1 MSIKCQCGRER
12 DIVKGD
18 IIKLLE
24 AGHGP
29 SAIAKLL
36 GCTRV
41 YVQQLQRELA
51 IVHATAA
58 QLRLTFKSPSQVH
71 DRN

>member
-12 DIVKGD
+12 EAVKAD
-18 IIKLLE
+18 VIKLLE
-24 AGHGP
+24 AGSGP
-29 SAIAKLL
+29 SAIARLL
-36 GCTRV
+36 GCSRQ

-58 QLRLTFKSPSQVH
+58 QLRLTFNSPVH
-71 DRN
+71 ERN

>member
-12 DIVKGD
+12 EAVKGD
-18 IIKLLE
+18 VIKLLE
-24 AGHGP
+24 GGSGP
-29 SAIAKLL
+29 SYIARLL
-36 GCTRV
+36 GCSRQ
-41 YVQQLQRELA
+41 YVQTLQRELA

-58 QLRLTFKSPSQVH
+58 QLRLTFTSPSQVH